1 MAAPSALATTTA
13 PTRNCTSITLPLPGR
28 PTTVDRFQIKE
39 SLDLGQ
45 RILAFQIVSNDGPSG
60 ESIVLYNGTAV
71 GSAHI
76 ALLDKPVNASNV
88 ELKITATRGGPA
100 TVNLFAVPDPA
111 ACWLPPAGGNCT
123 LVPDTL
129 YSGVA
134 FKTIATAT
142 VHGCCDACRANATCA
157 VFTAVLGPTWPYTV
171 TCNLMGAMTGE
182 THVTGAFSGSPV
194 R

>member
-1 MAAPSALATTTA
+1 M
-13 PTRNCTSITLPLPGR
+13 IIYQ
-28 PTTVDRFQIKE
+28 DR
-39 SLDLGQ
+39 LGTNTGNNQ
-45 RILAFQIVSNDGPSG
+45 KQMCFS
-60 ESIVLYNGTAV
+60 
-71 GSAHI
+71 
-76 ALLDKPVNASNV
+76 
-88 ELKITATRGGPA
+88 ATRGGPA

-142 VHGCCDACRANATCA
+142 VQECCDACRANATCA
-157 VFTAVLGPTWPYTV
+157 VFTAVLGPTWPYTA
-171 TCNLMGAMTGE
+171 TCHLMGAMTGE